1 MTIVVIL
8 FIVIAIAMQNKFLHH
23 TDSVWDKAFYYIAC
37 VALTPLFGAILYKFL
52 TESKTV
58 DRKHHHHIGNTL
70 S

>member
-1 MTIVVIL
+1 
-8 FIVIAIAMQNKFLHH
+8 MQNKFLHH